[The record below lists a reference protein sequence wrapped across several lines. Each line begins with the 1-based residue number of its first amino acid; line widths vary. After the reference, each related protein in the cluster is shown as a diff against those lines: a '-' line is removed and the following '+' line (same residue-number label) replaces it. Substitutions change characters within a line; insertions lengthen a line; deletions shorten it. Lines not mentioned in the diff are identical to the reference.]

1 MGREIYYYCE
11 SSFEMCF
18 RSVYRHLA
26 DMKEVRGLTRRL
38 MNENRYM
45 DLSHSKEVME
55 EVTNV
60 VPQYFVGF
68 PSFSVSC
75 CW

>member
-1 MGREIYYYCE
+1 
-11 SSFEMCF
+11 
-18 RSVYRHLA
+18 
-26 DMKEVRGLTRRL
+26 

-68 PSFSVSC
+68 PSFSFPC